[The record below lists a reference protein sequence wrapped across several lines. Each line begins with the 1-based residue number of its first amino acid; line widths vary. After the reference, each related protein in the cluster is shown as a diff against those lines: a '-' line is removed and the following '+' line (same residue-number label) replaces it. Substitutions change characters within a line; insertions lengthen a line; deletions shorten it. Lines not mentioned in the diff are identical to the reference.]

1 MVAVTRQDTSVS
13 HQSSP
18 LLLKHFFIIHFFP
31 QARIEFKVRVNKT
44 AKSGSKSV
52 PLSPLGSFNNA
63 LPNPLPELFRPN
75 EKPRETVFS
84 PIPVKMP
91 STTVKPPEKPP
102 RDPWNN
108 PRRNGSTKNGANRP
122 SLQADQVF
130 GGESAI
136 EDADSSSMQIIS
148 SQLVYILG
156 AIFVPALCLC
166 IWVACKCHRNVPT
179 RIKTFKHKIVNNN
192 KSDSSETTISS
203 LSSELDNRDVFF
215 GSKKSLACKE
225 LSAHSNRSLLKV
237 GENEWEFPRHHL
249 KFVHILGEGCFG
261 QVWKCEA
268 VNISSNGGSQVVAVK
283 TLKQNANQKE
293 KEDLLEE
300 LEVMKMLE
308 PHPNVVTLIGCCAE
322 QDPVLLIMEYIPN
335 GTLQS
340 YLRESR
346 VENNYSTCR
355 LTSNDLINFA
365 YQVARGMEFL
375 SSKGV
380 RKMNP
385 LRYLCGL

>member
-1 MVAVTRQDTSVS
+1 M
-13 HQSSP
+13 P
-18 LLLKHFFIIHFFP
+18 LPPFGNF
-31 QARIEFKVRVNKT
+31 T
-44 AKSGSKSV
+44 
-52 PLSPLGSFNNA
+52 NA
-63 LPNPLPELFRPN
+63 LPNPLPEYSRPN
-75 EKPRETVFS
+75 EKPRETVFTS
-84 PIPVKMP
+84 IARKRP

-102 RDPWNN
+102 SDPWNN
-108 PRRNGSTKNGANRP
+108 PRRNGSTKNGAKRP
-122 SLQADQVF
+122 SLQTEQVF
-130 GGESAI
+130 DEESAI
-136 EDADSSSMQIIS
+136 EGADSSKMQIIS

-166 IWVACKCHRNVPT
+166 IWIACKCHRSVPT

-215 GSKKSLACKE
+215 GSKKSFACKE

-293 KEDLLEE
+293 KQDLLEE

-380 RKMNP
+380 RKSNT
-385 LRYLCGL
+385 LRRLCGL